1 MNYKLEH
8 FVRRLSDGKVLPVV
22 AEQGSETAKAMA
34 PEVEVCARVNEG
46 EPE

>member
-22 AEQGSETAKAMA
+22 A
-34 PEVEVCARVNEG
+34 RVNEG